1 MGVANISELN
11 DDVRSLLIALF
22 RIALDI
28 GSVHYSLG
36 REAVKDLEEYTFD
49 KFRALIS
56 MTNQSVSTFV
66 SFFENCLNGI
76 IAAFDFLRELF
87 KIVGV
92 RKVEDVIS
100 RKVELVSV
108 VNPSEID
115 VNLLKFQL
123 KTSLEFLLPKVLE
136 VSNSLYNES
145 ENISESAK
153 VIQSEVIQNFKSII
167 EKLNN
172 QGTNFV
178 KELYSTSRKDI
189 QGRNPL

>member
-1 MGVANISELN
+1 M
-11 DDVRSLLIALF
+11 
-22 RIALDI
+22 
-28 GSVHYSLG
+28 
-36 REAVKDLEEYTFD
+36 
-49 KFRALIS
+49 
-56 MTNQSVSTFV
+56 
-66 SFFENCLNGI
+66 
-76 IAAFDFLRELF
+76 
-87 KIVGV
+87 GV